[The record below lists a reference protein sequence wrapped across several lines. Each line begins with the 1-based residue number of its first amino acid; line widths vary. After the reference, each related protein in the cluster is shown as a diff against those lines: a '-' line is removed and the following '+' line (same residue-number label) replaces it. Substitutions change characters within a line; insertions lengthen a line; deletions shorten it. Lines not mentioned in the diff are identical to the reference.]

1 MQRIKQLFT
10 EHIIIPVLLILFVWG
25 ALAGPIRWYGDF
37 FTGGLLSFAVLGIIA
52 ALFFFGTLW
61 LIGSRVLPVD
71 PHSRTDKANA
81 RRVVQRFAL
90 GTPTLTAVVREG
102 KVMPDAD
109 GKSRDGEGGIG
120 VIDLDSTSAIVLVT
134 DTGLSRI
141 VKPSLVFTT
150 EGEKLGLVIDL
161 RIQLRAKPDAEFI
174 TRDGIPIKAAVVTRF
189 QIDHVRPIKVETV
202 HGTPARPY
210 SWTPQTERA
219 IKNALTL
226 RRINK
231 EGAVNWDEIPLSL
244 AEGKLRTILAEYTYD
259 QLSEPLEPQK
269 NPRAEIRAKLQSE
282 VVAALAGKGINI
294 LVVGVGIFQPKGFK
308 RDKVLTGEEIDKITQ
323 QRIKAWRAAWEGR
336 IIRITAE
343 GQATSEKRRDVA
355 RTQAQMELITRITQ
369 ALEQGVSA
377 TDGEDQMARR
387 FLETLQKMAAEP
399 YTGERLNEESKQ
411 LLRELIATPQGP
423 EQNEQPADTQ

>member
-161 RIQLRAKPDAEFI
+161 RIQLRTRESEYV
-174 TRDGIPIKAAVVTRF
+174 TRDGIPIKVRVTVRF
-189 QIDHVRPIKVETV
+189 QIAHVRPIKVETV
-202 HGTPARPY
+202 HGTLPRPY
-210 SWTPQTERA
+210 SWTPRTERA
-219 IKNALTL
+219 ILGALSL

-231 EGAVNWDEIPLSL
+231 DGTINWDEIPLGL
-244 AEGKLRTILAEYTYD
+244 AEGKLRAILAEYTFD
-259 QLSEPLEPQK
+259 QLTEPLDPDK
-269 NPRAEIRAKLQSE
+269 DPRSEIKSRLQSD
-282 VVAALAGKGINI
+282 VKTILAAKGIN
-294 LVVGVGIFQPKGFK
+294 LLTLGVGLFLPKDFNP
-308 RDKVLTGEEIDKITQ
+308 DKVFTGDVDKITQ

-377 TDGEDQMARR
+377 TDGQDQMARR

-399 YTGERLNEESKQ
+399 YTDNRLNEESKQ
-411 LLRELIATPQGP
+411 LLRDLLAASQGP
-423 EQNEQPADTQ
+423 DQNEQSPDAQ